1 MFLKGLYKMMN
12 CTSAKTANSNVS
24 DSSKDAHIPCTASS
38 EEDTSPAS
46 LIKEL
51 KEYIYAIEEKVVI
64 AKNKDK
70 EDIAN
75 ILSAVATDMNKI
87 VRFYEEGELT
97 FNKCYEEVVSLY
109 VFVEIYIHLED

>member
-1 MFLKGLYKMMN
+1 MMN
-12 CTSAKTANSNVS
+12 CTSAKTANSDVS
-24 DSSKDAHIPCTASS
+24 ETSNDTHIACNLNT
-38 EEDTSPAS
+38 EVDTSPAS

-51 KEYIYAIEEKVVI
+51 QEYIYAIEEKVEI
-64 AKNKDK
+64 AKTKDK

-75 ILSAVATDMNKI
+75 ILSSVAADMNKI

-109 VFVEIYIHLED
+109 VFVEIYIHLDK